1 MPVPPI
7 PAGVANLQRGWRHV
21 TDHKSAEWQ
30 ALYQKALLERDPA
43 ELPAD
48 IARAEGAIHSRLK
61 RLAKNG
67 KGEAERHAIS
77 EALSALCPVGGL
89 RLPYSQGF

>member
-1 MPVPPI
+1 MSD
-7 PAGVANLQRGWRHV
+7 R
-21 TDHKSAEWQ
+21 KSPEWQ
-30 ALYQKALLERDPA
+30 ALYQRALLERDPA

-77 EALSALCPVGGL
+77 EALSALRVLKRRHFPGWNCG
-89 RLPYSQGF
+89 

>member
-1 MPVPPI
+1 
-7 PAGVANLQRGWRHV
+7 V
-21 TDHKSAEWQ
+21 TDHKSPEWQ

-61 RLAKNG
+61 LLAKSG

-77 EALSALCPVGGL
+77 EALSALRVL
-89 RLPYSQGF
+89 KRLHFPGWNCG